1 MQVKFIVPVAL
12 GNENSLE
19 TDCHVRNVTQDTW
32 LGKSQCQIPPL
43 SVEKDFTFN
52 YKCNSSLTL
61 SVSRNGASI
70 TSLDNLGLQ
79 GEAMDPLSAFLALTD
94 RISVPHNE
102 TRELVSLPMLCKGMP
117 LSLLLWG

>member
-1 MQVKFIVPVAL
+1 MARAKFEGSPSVKSPP
-12 GNENSLE
+12 
-19 TDCHVRNVTQDTW
+19 
-32 LGKSQCQIPPL
+32 PPL

-117 LSLLLWG
+117 LSLLLRG